1 MNFENSLNELENVIE
16 KMESGQQSLEESLKS
31 FEDGVKLARLCQG
44 SLKEAEQKVQLLIEQ
59 NGELRAQPFLIENEN

>member
-59 NGELRAQPFLIENEN
+59 NGELRAQPFMIENEN